1 MALWALK
8 AAKKFDRKG
17 RWVGMFASVLFMC
30 VRVLRPRLSRIEGL
44 KRRELDPKRSGL
56 LLVVL
61 RGEVQ
66 LRDEASSGSPPALL
80 L

>member
-8 AAKKFDRKG
+8 AAMKFDRKG
-17 RWVGMFASVLFMC
+17 RWVGMFASVSFMC
-30 VRVLRPRLSRIEGL
+30 VRVLCPRRSRIGGL
-44 KRRELDPKRSGL
+44 KRQELDPERSGF
-56 LLVVL
+56 LLVIL

-66 LRDEASSGSPPALL
+66 LRDEASSCPPPALL